1 MVESTSTAINGNN
14 AAAASAS
21 SLSSS
26 GSDDNILLISSMDQT
41 RDERFQ
47 ATLEQLKASTS
58 KAVRPEMIDRVLDG
72 AAILPKSTYQR
83 FVTLLPE
90 STVASSLKSLFPLV
104 TPALD
109 LSAKVEIKSIS
120 QDSIAQ
126 EVSLVLQG
134 VGYREVRIQDNE
146 VFATAPART
155 AALPLRRKKDSSAI
169 AAKKAAL
176 WTFTD
181 ASTSSSTS
189 TPTSNGASTP
199 TIDESSLLTA
209 DDLKRATAV
218 QRPDC
223 DVKKTRKACK
233 NCTCGLREIQLQE
246 KDDLPSAI
254 TNATPLV
261 NGRAKSGVDRQLPNG
276 DRQSDVRVV
285 TTGAVT
291 SSCGSCYL
299 GDAFRCSSCPYLGLP
314 AFEPGQKVEIPAGMM
329 DDDI

>member
-1 MVESTSTAINGNN
+1 M
-14 AAAASAS
+14 
-21 SLSSS
+21 
-26 GSDDNILLISSMDQT
+26 
-41 RDERFQ
+41 
-47 ATLEQLKASTS
+47 
-58 KAVRPEMIDRVLDG
+58 
-72 AAILPKSTYQR
+72 
-83 FVTLLPE
+83 TLLPE
-90 STVASSLKSLFPLV
+90 STVAASLRSLFPHV
-104 TPALD
+104 TPALG

-120 QDSIAQ
+120 QSSIAQ
-126 EVSLVLQG
+126 EVSLILQG
-134 VGYREVRIQDNE
+134 VGYREVRVQDNE
-146 VFATAPART
+146 VRSDKSCASLGIVCQSILTRLLVLPHQVLATAPAKT
-155 AALPLRRKKDSSAI
+155 GALPLRRKKDPSAL

-181 ASTSSSTS
+181 ASTSSAA
-189 TPTSNGASTP
+189 NGASSGTSTP

-233 NCTCGLREIQLQE
+233 NCTCGLREIQLLE
-246 KDDLPSAI
+246 KDDLPSSI
-254 TNATPLV
+254 TDSAAAA

-276 DRQSDVRVV
+276 DRKTDIQVV
-285 TTGAVT
+285 STGAVT